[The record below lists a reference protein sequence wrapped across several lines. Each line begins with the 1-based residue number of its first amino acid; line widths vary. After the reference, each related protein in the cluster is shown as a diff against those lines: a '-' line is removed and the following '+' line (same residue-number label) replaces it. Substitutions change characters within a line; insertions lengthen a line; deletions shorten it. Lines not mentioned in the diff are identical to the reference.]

1 VIVPKTAEVKRKTG
15 ETDITV
21 GIKLD
26 GEGKYDI
33 STTVGFLDHM
43 LALMSRHSLIDME
56 VRATGDTQVDFHHL
70 TEDTGICIGQAI
82 AEALGD
88 KRGIRR
94 YGSCLLP
101 MDEAL
106 VMAAIDLSGRP
117 YLAYNLNIR
126 RRRVGDFDTEL
137 VQEFFQGLANNAA
150 ATIHLKQLDGRN
162 AHHIIEAAFKGF
174 GRALRQAIEP
184 DPRNSDIPSTKGM
197 L

>member
-1 VIVPKTAEVKRKTG
+1 MPKIAEVKRKTG
-15 ETDITV
+15 ETDVTV

-26 GEGKYDI
+26 GEGRYDI

-56 VRATGDTQVDFHHL
+56 IRAAGDTQVDFHHL

-82 AEALGD
+82 AKALGD

-106 VMAAIDLSGRP
+106 VMSAIDLSGRP
-117 YLAYNLNIR
+117 YLAYNLDIR
-126 RRRVGDFDTEL
+126 RRKVGDFDTEL
-137 VQEFFQGLANNAA
+137 VQEFFQALANNSA
-150 ATIHLKQLDGRN
+150 ATIHLKQLNGRN

-184 DPRNSDIPSTKGM
+184 DPRNSDIPSTKGS

>member
-1 VIVPKTAEVKRKTG
+1 MPKTAEVKRKTG

-126 RRRVGDFDTEL
+126 RRRVGNFDTEL

-162 AHHIIEAAFKGF
+162 AHHIIEAAFK
-174 GRALRQAIEP
+174 
-184 DPRNSDIPSTKGM
+184 
-197 L
+197 

>member
-1 VIVPKTAEVKRKTG
+1 VPKTAEVKRKTG

-126 RRRVGDFDTEL
+126 RRRVGNFDTEL

>member
-1 VIVPKTAEVKRKTG
+1 MPKTAEVKRKTG

-126 RRRVGDFDTEL
+126 RRRVGNFDTEL

>member
-1 VIVPKTAEVKRKTG
+1 MPKTAEVKRKTG

>member
-1 VIVPKTAEVKRKTG
+1 
-15 ETDITV
+15 
-21 GIKLD
+21 
-26 GEGKYDI
+26 
-33 STTVGFLDHM
+33 
-43 LALMSRHSLIDME
+43 
-56 VRATGDTQVDFHHL
+56 
-70 TEDTGICIGQAI
+70 
-82 AEALGD
+82 
-88 KRGIRR
+88 
-94 YGSCLLP
+94 
-101 MDEAL
+101 
-106 VMAAIDLSGRP
+106 
-117 YLAYNLNIR
+117 LAYNLNIR

>member
-1 VIVPKTAEVKRKTG
+1 VPKIAEVKRKTG
-15 ETDITV
+15 ETDVTV

-26 GEGKYDI
+26 GEGRYDI

-56 VRATGDTQVDFHHL
+56 IRAAGDTQVDFHHL

-82 AEALGD
+82 AKALGD

-106 VMAAIDLSGRP
+106 VMSAIDLSGRP
-117 YLAYNLNIR
+117 YLAYNLDIR
-126 RRRVGDFDTEL
+126 RRKVGDFDTEL
-137 VQEFFQGLANNAA
+137 VQEFFQALANNSA
-150 ATIHLKQLDGRN
+150 ATIHLKQLNGRN

-184 DPRNSDIPSTKGM
+184 DPRNSDIPSTKGS